1 MAEGKSTRA
10 HSQFGSPSPSA
21 CADVLACFK
30 QVRALAV
37 VKKRKG
43 MEGICGAGARAEKRM
58 MEVEVTGYCGSGV
71 DVACAIPRQSH
82 AGSSV
87 VELID

>member
-1 MAEGKSTRA
+1 
-10 HSQFGSPSPSA
+10 
-21 CADVLACFK
+21 
-30 QVRALAV
+30 
-37 VKKRKG
+37 